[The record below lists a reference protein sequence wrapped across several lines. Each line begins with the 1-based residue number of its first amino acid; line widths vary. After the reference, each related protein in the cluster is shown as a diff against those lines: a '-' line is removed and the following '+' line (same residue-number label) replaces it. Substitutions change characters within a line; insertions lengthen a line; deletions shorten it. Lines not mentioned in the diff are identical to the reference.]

1 MLSAETITA
10 IADELAAA
18 ERDRSTVPLLTARYP
33 DMTVEDSYAVQN
45 EWRRRGL
52 AAGRRLVGRKIGLT
66 SKVMQ
71 ASTGITEP
79 DYGAIFD
86 DMVFDNGA
94 VIEHDRFSNV
104 RIEVELAFVLGAPI
118 DGPNATIFDVL
129 RATEY
134 VVPALEILSSRIEMA
149 GRTIV
154 DTISDNAAMGGLVYG
169 GNPTLVGDVDL
180 RWVAA
185 LLYRNET
192 IEESG
197 VAAAVLNHPA
207 TGVAWLANKL
217 AQHGDRLDAGEVVLA
232 GSFTR
237 PCGCIGATPC
247 SRTTDRWERSRVASS
262 ERHAARRAGRRQPSP
277 VRRVDLHGVSG
288 VGGDHGRFRIGLG
301 AHRHGTRT

>member
-1 MLSAETITA
+1 MLSAETIMA

-79 DYGAIFD
+79 DYGSIFD

-129 RATEY
+129 GATEY

-154 DTISDNAAMGGLVYG
+154 DTISDNAATGGLVYG
-169 GNPTLVGDVDL
+169 GNPTRVGDVDL

-217 AQHGDRLDAGEVVLA
+217 AQHGDRLEAGEVVLA

-237 PCGCIGATPC
+237 PMWVH
-247 SRTTDRWERSRVASS
+247 R
-262 ERHAARRAGRRQPSP
+262 
-277 VRRVDLHGVSG
+277 
-288 VGGDHGRFRIGLG
+288 GDTVLADYGPMGTISCRFV
-301 AHRHGTRT
+301 